1 MAIVRRFDGI
11 ATRELVRFSMIAD
24 ILRLDCDA
32 REGRQQDGENGRG
45 IKMENAWKRK
55 TDGSD

>member
-1 MAIVRRFDGI
+1 MRRFDGI
-11 ATRELVRFSMIAD
+11 ATRELVRFSMVAD

-32 REGRQQDGENGRG
+32 REGRQQDRENGRG